1 MTRIE
6 EIKTTW
12 TAEDKMFMLR
22 CLQLGKKGLGSTAP
36 NPMVGCVIIHQG
48 KIIGEG
54 FTSPYGGPHAEVNAV
69 ASVKNKELLRSSTL
83 YVSLEPCSHFGKTPP
98 CADLIIKN
106 KIPRVM
112 IGIKDPHSKVAG
124 KGIQKLRDA
133 GCEVAVGLME
143 DACRE
148 HHRRFLTFQE
158 KQRPYI
164 ILKWAESAEGYL
176 APEST
181 ARTEKPEPYWIT
193 GKASRQLVHQ
203 WRSEEQAIL
212 VGTNTVLQDN
222 PKLNTRQWEG
232 KSPIRIVLDKDL
244 KIPANYAVLDGTVE
258 TLVLTQNKDR
268 NQYVDGVRYKTMDF
282 SQEVADQIC
291 RLLHQHQVQ
300 SVIIEGGAQTL
311 QTFIN
316 SGLWDEAR
324 IFRGA
329 VNFKKGIKAPAIDGH
344 EVANR
349 MLDEDQLTIIR
360 P

>member
-1 MTRIE
+1 MTQME
-6 EIKTTW
+6 ETKTTW

-22 CLQLGKKGLGSTAP
+22 CLQLGKKGLGTTAP
-36 NPMVGCVIIHQG
+36 NPMVGCVIVHRG
-48 KIIGEG
+48 DIIGEG
-54 FTSPYGGPHAEVNAV
+54 FTSAYGGPHAEVNAI

-83 YVSLEPCSHFGKTPP
+83 YVSLEPCSHYGKTPP
-98 CADLIIKN
+98 CADLIIKS

-143 DACRE
+143 DDCRE

-164 ILKWAESAEGYL
+164 ILKWAESADGYI
-176 APEST
+176 APET
-181 ARTEKPEPYWIT
+181 AARSENPEPYWIT

-203 WRSEEQAIL
+203 WRSEEHAIL
-212 VGTNTVLQDN
+212 VGTNTVMQDN
-222 PKLNTRQWEG
+222 PKLNTLQWEG
-232 KSPIRIVLDKDL
+232 KSPLRIVLDKDL
-244 KIPANYAVLDGTVE
+244 KIPSNYVVLDGTVE
-258 TLVLTQNKDR
+258 TLVLTHSQDK
-268 NQYVDGVRYKTMDF
+268 QKYLEGITYETVDY
-282 SQEVADQIC
+282 SNEVADQIC
-291 RLLHQHQVQ
+291 KRLHQHQVQ
-300 SVIIEGGAQTL
+300 SVIIEGGALTL
-311 QTFIN
+311 KTFID

-329 VNFKKGIKAPAIDGH
+329 VNFKKGIKAPAIEGH
-344 EVANR
+344 EVENR
-349 MLDEDQLTIIR
+349 MLDQDQLTILR